1 MEPEIVLTEISQT
14 KKDKCHMFSLMRSR
28 YTLYV
33 NRSRTTGGKPQEGAG
48 EGNRCMNTV

>member
-33 NRSRTTGGKPQEGAG
+33 NTEAELLEVNHRRVQVRVTGA
-48 EGNRCMNTV
+48 